1 MSISSS
7 LGQDGNPSWILSCIP
22 LSRVEETFLEI
33 NRLPPS
39 KAMIK
44 GPMNLNVGM
53 ETIWVAHTNAR
64 YYPRAFR
71 YSFLILSKKLRCLLS
86 HPSCRW
92 SHWGSGKV
100 NKLPKAPQGQVFPGR
115 LNFIREAYTKV
126 AWLEHTCILCPETFH
141 HDGYYISAMGQ
152 KRKKQ
157 KCEAKCAK

>member
-100 NKLPKAPQGQVFPGR
+100 NKLPKAPQGQVAEPLDSKPLLFPHTM
-115 LNFIREAYTKV
+115 LPPVHSILIYPNSK
-126 AWLEHTCILCPETFH
+126 EHHST
-141 HDGYYISAMGQ
+141 
-152 KRKKQ
+152 
-157 KCEAKCAK
+157 